1 MSWHVLF
8 FSSSSSHEAVFFI
21 MTIWLL
27 TRPTWWKWKF
37 YLWAANTCENF
48 VSPKHDYFFL
58 GSKSNCVFCFDDN
71 TLRHH
76 PMGLKKKKKLLQ
88 APPEF
93 DGVST
98 LSFFLQMIWQH
109 EKHQDWRH
117 TVCKRA
123 KVQPLVLCV
132 YTVYVLIFWTL
143 HMHIWQ
149 SLNFKSLFAKSKMFK
164 WDCNQ
169 ELQLILIN
177 R

>member
-27 TRPTWWKWKF
+27 TWPTWWKWKF

-76 PMGLKKKKKLLQ
+76 PMGLKKKKKASTSPSRVWWRLHAELFSSNDLTTREAPGLEAHSLQ
-88 APPEF
+88 TCK
-93 DGVST
+93 ST
-98 LSFFLQMIWQH
+98 
-109 EKHQDWRH
+109 
-117 TVCKRA
+117 T
-123 KVQPLVLCV
+123 LVLCV

-149 SLNFKSLFAKSKMFK
+149 SLHFKSLFAKSKMFK
-164 WDCNQ
+164 WDCKQ
-169 ELQLILIN
+169 ELELILIN